1 MIGLQK
7 TMISKATVDRLPV
20 YFRTLQQLKDTGIEV
35 ISSEELGR
43 RIGFSPEQIRKDFA
57 MFGEFGKKGVGYYV
71 EYLISKIND
80 ILGLNRIWNTC
91 IVGYGHLGNALA
103 HHQNFSNLGFKLQA
117 VFDADE
123 VKIGQK
129 VQEDVEIFSTHKI
142 EEIIREKQIE
152 IGIISVPA
160 ANAQQV
166 ADLLTQAGV
175 KGIWNFSP
183 TRIEI
188 PSHVVMISEDLS
200 IGLSTLSYYI
210 VNQ

>member
-1 MIGLQK
+1 
-7 TMISKATVDRLPV
+7 MISRATVDRLPV
-20 YFRTLQQLKDTGIEV
+20 YFRTLQQLKDSGVEV

-71 EYLISKIND
+71 DYLISKVNE
-80 ILGLNRIWNTC
+80 ILGLNRTWSTC

-117 VFDADE
+117 VFDEDPE
-123 VKIGQK
+123 KIGQK
-129 VQEDVEIFSTHKI
+129 VQEGVEIFSLSKMEKI
-142 EEIIREKQIE
+142 IKDKKIE
-152 IGIISVPA
+152 IGIIAVPA
-160 ANAQQV
+160 PHAQQV
-166 ADLLTQAGV
+166 ADLLAHSGV
-175 KGIWNFSP
+175 RGIWNFSP

-188 PSHVVMISEDLS
+188 LPHIVTISEDLS

-210 VNQ
+210 TNQEK

>member
-43 RIGFSPEQIRKDFA
+43 RIGFSPEQIRKYFA

-71 EYLISKIND
+71 EYLISKINE
-80 ILGLNRIWNTC
+80 ILGLNRIWNIC

-117 VFDADE
+117 VFDEDE
-123 VKIGQK
+123 EKIGQK
-129 VQEDVEIFSTHKI
+129 VQEDVEIFSTKQI
-142 EEIIREKQIE
+142 TEIIKEKNI
-152 IGIISVPA
+152 
-160 ANAQQV
+160 
-166 ADLLTQAGV
+166 
-175 KGIWNFSP
+175 
-183 TRIEI
+183 
-188 PSHVVMISEDLS
+188 
-200 IGLSTLSYYI
+200 
-210 VNQ
+210 